1 MAIPGGVIRIRQQ
14 ENGMPRKKVH
24 KSGIDSTISDAERFP
39 LFETLI
45 LAAEPDNDGK
55 TESVRLDGVAIR
67 QYAEST
73 IAKKEAG
80 ISNRTLYLFRK
91 AESGEEMMGAEFDEL
106 ERGMRAQ
113 GLDDR
118 AIQQQRDTYNSQRLR
133 RRNTEAI
140 MKAGGGALRAP
151 DGSLQIVHPSTKN
164 PGQYQVSRFG
174 KSGVTG
180 DSQFGS
186 IEDAVRFAQGT
197 GHTELVSGEAAN
209 DALIQAIEAE
219 SSRGAQQTEAR
230 AGSHPDPAIDGKNVL
245 TGAQD
250 GRVIEAVAS
259 HKKPPR
265 GIQGFER
272 PGGEQS
278 QAAQKQPWQMTRAE
292 YYLQENGPIV
302 AAIQDAMRDGRRIEL
317 RTQYRITPLRS
328 LDHVRLTSGG
338 EVQIREGKGWVTLFD
353 SQIDNLARQAG
364 MELPPYLDRT
374 FHINY
379 VEEAL
384 REGKPVATSSLRA
397 VHSLRSRK
405 PARSPLI
412 FSAKKLSREPSK
424 PKKPTKLSNLAS
436 FSPRAR
442 SLWRTT
448 VIRRPPMPRS
458 LTCTIVSRTS
468 MFVPRRA
475 WRIRRTR
482 HLCQ

>member
-1 MAIPGGVIRIRQQ
+1 
-14 ENGMPRKKVH
+14 MPRKKVH

-80 ISNRTLYLFRK
+80 ISNRTLYLFGK
-91 AESGEEMMGAEFDEL
+91 AESGEEMTGAEFDEL

-186 IEDAVRFAQGT
+186 IGDAVRFAQGT

-245 TGAQD
+245 TGTQD
-250 GRVIEAVAS
+250 GRVIEAMAS
-259 HKKPPR
+259 HEKPPR
-265 GIQGFER
+265 GIQRFER

-278 QAAQKQPWQMTRAE
+278 QAAQKQPWEMTRAE

-328 LDHVRLTSGG
+328 LNHVRLTSGG

-364 MELPPYLDRT
+364 MEFRIAFERLAIDEKAVADAIEATMPCEVADGRADLAGKCVVKETWEERELRHEEET
-374 FHINY
+374 KSQLL
-379 VEEAL
+379 EAL
-384 REGKPVATSSLRA
+384 RVCDWNQAAAARELGM
-397 VHSLRSRK
+397 SRQAFWK
-405 PARSPLI
+405 QIKR
-412 FSAKKLSREPSK
+412 
-424 PKKPTKLSNLAS
+424 LA
-436 FSPRAR
+436 
-442 SLWRTT
+442 
-448 VIRRPPMPRS
+448 
-458 LTCTIVSRTS
+458 
-468 MFVPRRA
+468 
-475 WRIRRTR
+475 
-482 HLCQ
+482 

>member
-1 MAIPGGVIRIRQQ
+1 
-14 ENGMPRKKVH
+14 MPRKKVH

-80 ISNRTLYLFRK
+80 ISNRTLYLFGK
-91 AESGEEMMGAEFDEL
+91 AESGEEMTGAEFDEL

-140 MKAGGGALRAP
+140 MKAGGGAFP
-151 DGSLQIVHPSTKN
+151 PPGGSLQTVHPRTKK
-164 PGQYQVSRFG
+164 PSQYQVSRFG

-245 TGAQD
+245 TGTQD
-250 GRVIEAVAS
+250 GRVIEAMAS

-458 LTCTIVSRTS
+458 LTCTIVSRT
-468 MFVPRRA
+468 
-475 WRIRRTR
+475 
-482 HLCQ
+482 